1 MGCKGCPQM
10 AGKRLDPSAINR
22 DRLRTLIA
30 WMVSAEPLLS
40 LMKAVAAGGG
50 PFRPPGRL

>member
-1 MGCKGCPQM
+1 MGRKGCPQV
-10 AGKRLDPSAINR
+10 AGKRLDPSPINR
-22 DRLRTLIA
+22 DRLRT

-40 LMKAVAAGGG
+40 LVKAEAAGGG